1 MMHDKLTKINWYEGD
16 LFDLVLRLY
25 ENLVQQTEKNNKDA
39 KRFFENPEITGL
51 VNLLTEAKLTK
62 KKTGIHKLKLDDEI
76 VSFWKKKFMINGQEH
91 YLDQDFIE

>member
-51 VNLLTEAKLTK
+51 VNLLT
-62 KKTGIHKLKLDDEI
+62 
-76 VSFWKKKFMINGQEH
+76 
-91 YLDQDFIE
+91 

>member
-1 MMHDKLTKINWYEGD
+1 MMQDKLTKINWYEGD

-51 VNLLTEAKLTK
+51 VNLLT
-62 KKTGIHKLKLDDEI
+62 
-76 VSFWKKKFMINGQEH
+76 
-91 YLDQDFIE
+91 